1 MTAAVTLPSA
11 IDDVITSVFE
21 RTINET
27 RIFWTQRGDGSLVCA
42 DWDWC
47 CPEVPAILG
56 GLDAVVFVTRGPRRA
71 RLAAGEVLVV
81 SLDARR
87 LWGKWRLVVD
97 RAPHGVASITWDDSY
112 EVGI

>member
-1 MTAAVTLPSA
+1 MTVAATLPNT
-11 IDDVITSVFE
+11 IDDAITGVFE

-27 RIFWTQRGDGSLVCA
+27 RIFWAQRRDGSLVCA

-56 GLDAVVFVTRGPRRA
+56 GLDAVVFVTRSASRVRVAPK
-71 RLAAGEVLVV
+71 EVLVV

-87 LWGKWRLVVD
+87 VWGRWRLVVD
-97 RAPHGVASITWDDSY
+97 RAPQGVATVTWDDSY
-112 EVGI
+112 EVRI

>member
-1 MTAAVTLPSA
+1 MPVAVTLPSTL
-11 IDDVITSVFE
+11 DDVITSVFE

-27 RIFWTQRGDGSLVCA
+27 RLFWSQRGDGSLLCV

-56 GLDAVVFVTRGPRRA
+56 GLDAVVFVTRGPSRVRVA
-71 RLAAGEVLVV
+71 PGEVLVV

-87 LWGKWRLVVD
+87 VWGRWSLVD
-97 RAPHGVASITWDDSY
+97 RAPQGVATVTWDDSY
-112 EVGI
+112 EVRI